1 MKTLAYTVDIEKLF
15 NAQDSEVVR
24 IDEAK
29 KKFDAVGSR
38 NKEQLLRIA
47 LPFIHGVYAL
57 HNRKCTH
64 TSSTSTGNDGLL
76 GLSQKNIEKEI
87 DYIVNTDSSYVWT
100 DNYSCITVDVMN
112 NRKIKIWL
120 NSRDGCHRSTP
131 RLDYSMTSVN
141 KVYGTSIED
150 ELTTIAEY
158 CSRYKDEWGCQF
170 ERRNK

>member
-15 NAQDSEVVR
+15 NAQDSEVTK
-24 IDEAK
+24 IDHAK
-29 KKFDAVGSR
+29 KEFDAIGAR

-64 TSSTSTGNDGLL
+64 TTDSSTGNRGLL
-76 GLSQKNIEKEI
+76 GLSQVNIEKEI
-87 DYIVNTDSSYVWT
+87 DYIVNTDSNYVWSNNFT
-100 DNYSCITVDVMN
+100 TITVEVMN
-112 NRKIKIWL
+112 GKKIKIWL
-120 NSRDGCHRSTP
+120 NSRNGCHKSTP
-131 RLDYSMTSVN
+131 HLDYSMTSVN
-141 KVYGTSIED
+141 SIYGTSIED
-150 ELTTIAEY
+150 ELVTIAKY